1 MNVNGRV
8 LRANTR
14 SFVFGTRV
22 PKEDVP
28 VFGAFVKTRIQHKDA
43 TVFGLIYDI
52 VVEDDGMTR
61 MLSVAEDGLVRPEE
75 IEWQRSRRVPIEVSV
90 LCVGYRDG
98 DAAGN
103 AIRQVIPPQPP
114 ITLDEVVSCTKDE
127 VQQFTQRLD
136 FFRLVL
142 EARDAPCDELLAASL
157 RLASETHNDPRAFL
171 RQCGRELAR
180 LLAGDGARL
189 DGLLRRLI

>member
-1 MNVNGRV
+1 MNVNGRI

-28 VFGAFVKTRIQHKDA
+28 VFGAFVKTRIQRKDA

-103 AIRQVIPPQPP
+103 SIRQVIPPQPP

-157 RLASETHNDPRAFL
+157 RLASETHSDPRAFL
-171 RQCGRELAR
+171 RRCGRELAR
-180 LLAGDGARL
+180 LLAGNGARL

>member
-28 VFGAFVKTRIQHKDA
+28 VFGAFVKTHIQRKDA

-98 DAAGN
+98 DAAN
-103 AIRQVIPPQPP
+103 DSIRQVIPPQPP

-171 RQCGRELAR
+171 RRCGRELAR